1 MTIDQT
7 SSWTSRGET
16 PSGASGWI
24 KLRMTCLVRA
34 CPSDR
39 GHGATPAQDQTPSS
53 QSAPPPRGSPS
64 WTKAENVESHV
75 PNRPSDTFTSAK
87 HTKTAREKKK
97 IPEHIKIRDFYL
109 PWGGPV
115 SIRSEATSE
124 QLEKPDMTFVFKISA
139 EGTRA

>member
-16 PSGASGWI
+16 PSGASGWR

-53 QSAPPPRGSPS
+53 QSAPPPPEEVRPGPRQKMWSPTS
-64 WTKAENVESHV
+64 PTAPVTPLRQQSTRKRRVRKKKYLNILKSE
-75 PNRPSDTFTSAK
+75 TFTYHGA
-87 HTKTAREKKK
+87 
-97 IPEHIKIRDFYL
+97 D
-109 PWGGPV
+109 
-115 SIRSEATSE
+115 
-124 QLEKPDMTFVFKISA
+124 Q
-139 EGTRA
+139 